1 MWYNTQRKYYALFS
15 LKKGGVGLKKFLCLI
30 LVLLFVATAAVAEGF
45 DFADMSLEELLALRV
60 ALNAEIAERYEPDSM
75 AIYNGKYIVGEDIK
89 AGLYL
94 VYNDNEVLGNSMYV
108 SITYPDDSNRDTLG
122 EFVHYKCPYQL
133 KLEDGS
139 ILRISESVSAH
150 LEEIQTPEW
159 AP

>member
-1 MWYNTQRKYYALFS
+1 M
-15 LKKGGVGLKKFLCLI
+15 KKFLCLI

-94 VYNDNEVLGNSMYV
+94 IYNDYEALGNSMYV
-108 SITYPDDSNRDTLG
+108 SVTYPDDSNRDTLG

-139 ILRISESVSAH
+139 ILSISESVSTH

>member
-1 MWYNTQRKYYALFS
+1 M
-15 LKKGGVGLKKFLCLI
+15 KKFLCLF

-94 VYNDNEVLGNSMYV
+94 VYNDNEAGNDNMKIIV
-108 SITYPDDSNRDTLG
+108 TYPDDANRDTLG
-122 EFVHYKCPYQL
+122 EWIKYQYPYQL
-133 KLEDGS
+133 KLEDGW
-139 ILRISESVSAH
+139 ILEVVWSVSAH

>member
-1 MWYNTQRKYYALFS
+1 M
-15 LKKGGVGLKKFLCLI
+15 KKFLCLI

-75 AIYNGKYIVGEDIK
+75 AIYNGRYIVGEDIK

-108 SITYPDDSNRDTLG
+108 SVTYPDDSNRDTLG

>member
-1 MWYNTQRKYYALFS
+1 M
-15 LKKGGVGLKKFLCLI
+15 KKFLCLI

-75 AIYNGKYIVGEDIK
+75 TIYNGKYIVGEDIK
-89 AGLYL
+89 VGLYL
-94 VYNDNEVLGNSMYV
+94 IYNDNEADNDDMKIIV
-108 SITYPDDSNRDTLG
+108 TYPDDANRDTLG
-122 EFVHYKCPYQL
+122 EWIHYQYPYQL

-139 ILRISESVSAH
+139 ILSVSGSVSAH